1 VNKKRPA
8 IKPIGAKGGTKQQG
22 GNFFYEMRL
31 VFLDGR
37 WSDFGKLFFQA
48 VITDT
53 VTDRMFDTGKS
64 PIISL
69 L

>member
-1 VNKKRPA
+1 
-8 IKPIGAKGGTKQQG
+8 
-22 GNFFYEMRL
+22 MR
-31 VFLDGR
+31 FIYLDGR
-37 WSDFGKLFFQA
+37 GLDFGKLFFQA

-53 VTDRMFDTGKS
+53 VADRMFDTGTS